1 MNNLPVEPEATTRVV
16 PLRPAAKA
24 ALDPRLEEIRLLL
37 LETEAPS
44 VDEALSDAQ
53 VIQDGY
59 AFQQRFGI
67 GFNWPRQDRVALLR
81 LMHEKGLNDAEVKL
95 FRRTGNLV
103 RTPLGVSLTAS
114 AWVAWIGAALLSFWT
129 GIFGTLTVLYLLH
142 WRAVSFSAYRAAA
155 LAGITL
161 LLGCV
166 TYWLHFKPWLI
177 QRRSSQSR

>member
-37 LETEAPS
+37 LETEAPP

-81 LMHEKGLNDAEVKL
+81 LMHEKGLN
-95 FRRTGNLV
+95 
-103 RTPLGVSLTAS
+103 
-114 AWVAWIGAALLSFWT
+114 
-129 GIFGTLTVLYLLH
+129 VLA
-142 WRAVSFSAYRAAA
+142 R
-155 LAGITL
+155 IEN
-161 LLGCV
+161 
-166 TYWLHFKPWLI
+166 
-177 QRRSSQSR
+177 